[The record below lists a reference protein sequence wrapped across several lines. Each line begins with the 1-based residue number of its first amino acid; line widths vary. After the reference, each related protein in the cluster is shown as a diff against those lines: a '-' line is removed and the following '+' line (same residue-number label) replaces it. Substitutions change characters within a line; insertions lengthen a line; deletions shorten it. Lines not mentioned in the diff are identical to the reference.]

1 MRITDYSLQPDP
13 KFCMPALRNSVQL
26 EHRLKQEGLGV
37 MLVGEGGTAGEGGGA
52 SPSSCGILQLV
63 GVLGWDRCVGQL
75 RQRGW
80 DGRSG
85 GTRDRFGQ
93 QSARPPPFVAV
104 SALNQRKKSQMTS
117 NGSETC

>member
-1 MRITDYSLQPDP
+1 
-13 KFCMPALRNSVQL
+13 MPALRNSVQL

-75 RQRGW
+75 RQRGG

-85 GTRDRFGQ
+85 GTRDRFGE
-93 QSARPPPFVAV
+93 QSARPPAPPWSYSLAMHGGICRVS
-104 SALNQRKKSQMTS
+104 SALGGHRVSIGA
-117 NGSETC
+117 GS

>member
-1 MRITDYSLQPDP
+1 
-13 KFCMPALRNSVQL
+13 MPALRNSVQL

-37 MLVGEGGTAGEGGGA
+37 MLAGEGGTAGEGGGA

-85 GTRDRFGQ
+85 GTRDRFGRA
-93 QSARPPPFVAV
+93 SRGA
-104 SALNQRKKSQMTS
+104 TS
-117 NGSETC
+117 NCDPALVKRRYHSINLC

>member
-1 MRITDYSLQPDP
+1 
-13 KFCMPALRNSVQL
+13 
-26 EHRLKQEGLGV
+26 V

-85 GTRDRFGQ
+85 GTRDRFGE
-93 QSARPPPFVAV
+93 QSGSPVPWCTKIILFIRDIRCT
-104 SALNQRKKSQMTS
+104 LNAGFRTKT
-117 NGSETC
+117 